1 MLFRSPRF
9 LRKPSLASGQT
20 SMALAAS
27 MLIKKTRLTS
37 DLWGWVWSWSL
48 GASGVGVGVAEVGA
62 SVAGEVLV
70 AAGDCASGEGVE
82 VGAVCCGPLARKMT
96 VNAAAKATASVSIAV
111 LFFWI
116 LPGFME
122 GFV

>member
-1 MLFRSPRF
+1 
-9 LRKPSLASGQT
+9 
-20 SMALAAS
+20 
-27 MLIKKTRLTS
+27 
-37 DLWGWVWSWSL
+37 
-48 GASGVGVGVAEVGA
+48 VAVVEVDA

-82 VGAVCCGPLARKMT
+82 VDTVFCGPVARKMT
-96 VNAAAKATASVSIAV
+96 VNAAAKATASTSIAA